1 MKLRLPLSLVLLLV
15 AFIVPAYGI
24 ETVDDIIDTPVVVE
38 KGATIS
44 DADRALLDESARQ
57 LAAGG
62 RDFPT
67 RYVVVTKA
75 PAGETLDEM
84 AQRLRFGIAD
94 RKGID
99 NIDAVVVLTPGAMGI
114 SADAFNAEVAD
125 ARVQE
130 ATTLKDHLAQ
140 GAVSV
145 VNRLQQADAV
155 GALEVGETESPD
167 KGIATWVWIVGGVV
181 VALGLVGL
189 VLARRAA
196 KRGERAKAA
205 ADEQGAGSPDDEADA
220 EADVPPS
227 TDD

>member
-15 AFIVPAYGI
+15 AFIVPAYGAV
-24 ETVDDIIDTPVVVE
+24 TVDDIIDTPVVVE

-145 VNRLQQADAV
+145 VNRLQKADAV